1 MRNRKRDYKFKGL
14 HFHDPF
20 FEWLRGYAKRKTT
33 TRDAMK
39 LSNET
44 LNHQNLFPLRSIPVP
59 NKPGYVTHDYSYFRI
74 RTRGKIIQRDM
85 NNYFLNKYYMSRD
98 KRIGY
103 TSQGD
108 ELGNLLNTAYAELV
122 IHGISAYS
130 VEWGEVNIDG
140 KKYELPIDFSW
151 INPATLKFNK
161 NGEYFASQ
169 KYSWVSREAEDY
181 FNYENHYFK
190 REDIL
195 VFKHP
200 TSFPVSPVGKSLKF
214 VRDIQQWVR
223 FSLWQGKASNE
234 PGNHSLYL
242 ETARYKASEDVRRK
256 ESIARVRVR
265 RIFKLP
271 IGDYGVGLTAFYEVY
286 SYAEYLKQLNIARD
300 SIITSFCEQIFKEV
314 QKRNGIASQ
323 LELEHRGF
331 TSNSKIDNV
340 LNRFKKRGITASDF
354 VEMVEDKKD
363 GKLY

>member
-1 MRNRKRDYKFKGL
+1 MRNRKQDYKFKGL

-20 FEWLRGYAKRKTT
+20 LEWLRGYTKRKTT

-44 LNHQNLFPLRSIPVP
+44 LNYQNLFPLRSIPVP

-85 NNYFLNKYYMSRD
+85 NNYFLSEYYMPRD
-98 KRIGY
+98 ERIGY
-103 TSQGD
+103 TSHGD
-108 ELGNLLNTAYAELV
+108 ELGDLLNEAYSGSV
-122 IHGISAYS
+122 IHGISAYA
-130 VEWGEVNIDG
+130 VEWSEVNIDG
-140 KKYELPIDFSW
+140 KKYKLPTDFSW
-151 INPATLKFNK
+151 INPATLKFHK
-161 NGEYFASQ
+161 YGKYFASQ
-169 KYSWVSREAEDY
+169 KYSWVSREAENY

-200 TSFPVSPVGKSLKF
+200 TFFPDSPVSKSLKYISN
-214 VRDIQQWVR
+214 IQQWVQ

-242 ETARYKASEDVRRK
+242 ETTRHKSSEDVRRK

-271 IGDYGVGLTAFYEVY
+271 VGDYGVGLTTFYEVY

-300 SIITSFCEQIFKEV
+300 SITTSFCEQIFKEV

-323 LELEHRGF
+323 LELEYRGF
-331 TSNSKIDNV
+331 TSNSKIDDA
-340 LNRFKKRGITASDF
+340 LDRFKKRKITASDF
-354 VEMVEDKKD
+354 VEVVKDNKD